1 MRKRILNNTLL
12 IAALASIFILGG
24 CEKDK
29 TEGPSLGVEFEAVK
43 IGTFLSDQSK
53 ALNGELVINSGT
65 ILFESVE
72 FEAESENELV
82 EIEFELEG
90 DVLFDFETVET
101 TPDISSIAVP
111 AGTYEEIEIELEI
124 KDGGD
129 TPSIVMEGVYTDQE
143 STEHPFRFEYNADQ
157 TFEVEMEGSIVFEA
171 DVSFIALVTI
181 DPASW
186 FSEVTDNDMTSATKN
201 EDNLIV
207 ISSTS
212 NVSIYNTVSAGLEL
226 ASEVEF
232 EIEGYDDM

>member
-1 MRKRILNNTLL
+1 MRNRILNST
-12 IAALASIFILGG
+12 IAALAAIIILGG
-24 CEKDK
+24 CEKDN
-29 TEGPSLGVEFEAVK
+29 TEGPRLGLEFEAVK
-43 IGTFLSDQSK
+43 SGTFLTDQSK

-101 TPDISSIAVP
+101 TPDISSIVVP

-124 KDGGD
+124 KNGGD

-143 STEHPFRFEYNADQ
+143 GTEHPLRFEFNADQ
-157 TFEVEMEGSIVFEA
+157 AFEVEMEGSIVFEA

-186 FSEVTDNDMTSATKN
+186 FSELTDHDMTSATKN
-201 EDNLIV
+201 EDNIIV

-212 NVSIYNTVSAGLEL
+212 NTSIYNTVSAGLEL

-232 EIEGYDDM
+232 EIEGNDDM